1 VNEFTGERVI
11 PGEVN
16 DDLWAEHVARYAFA
30 ARYAAGKRALDIG
43 CGTGYGAAELAKLAS
58 ATFGI
63 DVAADALTYAH
74 FHYPAPHFN
83 QASAA
88 SLPFRNAS
96 FDIVTAFE
104 VIEHLS
110 DSRALLSEA
119 RRVLTRDGVFLV
131 STPNKSYYAEARAK
145 DGPNP
150 FHTHEFEFE
159 EFQAALGEFF
169 PHVAIILQNWQ
180 GAVSFVPALIP
191 AEPVAAQNHDLE
203 ATIAST
209 QATPSEAHFFLAMCS
224 INVPSEP
231 RAFLY
236 LPSASNLL
244 REREHHIH
252 LLESELEQSKQWLD
266 DARWERDAMIALQAA
281 QKHQLEESNR
291 WAQHLEIQSKATLE
305 RIARVQEELHTAQA
319 RAADVAADYARKVGE
334 LEEENLQKT
343 EWAIDI
349 EQRLSAD
356 LSSKCEELA
365 ETVRLLDRAE
375 ATVIERTQWAQRVQT
390 RVDQLE
396 AQMKMIRESKW
407 TKLGRAAGLGPRV
420 DG

>member
-16 DDLWAEHVARYAFA
+16 DDLWAEHLARYAFA

-43 CGTGYGAAELAKLAS
+43 CGTGYGAAELARRAS
-58 ATFGI
+58 AAFGI
-63 DVAADALTYAH
+63 DVAADPLAYARS
-74 FHYPAPHFN
+74 HYPATHFT

-88 SLPFRNAS
+88 SLPFRDAS

-104 VIEHLS
+104 VIEHLR
-110 DSRALLSEA
+110 DSRALLAEA
-119 RRVLTRDGVFLV
+119 RRVLTPDGVFLV
-131 STPNKSYYAEARAK
+131 STPNKTYYAEARAK

-159 EFQAALGEFF
+159 EFQAALADVF
-169 PHVAIILQNWQ
+169 PHVTMFLQNWQ
-180 GAVSFVPALIP
+180 GAVSFVPASTENYGL
-191 AEPVAAQNHDLE
+191 D
-203 ATIAST
+203 ATIASS
-209 QATPSEAHFFLAMCS
+209 QAAPGEAHFFLAVCFIS
-224 INVPSEP
+224 APCAP
-231 RAFLY
+231 GAFLY
-236 LPSASNLL
+236 VPSASNLL
-244 REREHHIH
+244 REREQHIR
-252 LLESELEQSKQWLD
+252 LLETELAQSKRWLD
-266 DARWERDAMIALQAA
+266 DARWERDAMIALQSA

-305 RIARVQEELHTAQA
+305 RIARVQNELHAAQA

-334 LEEENLQKT
+334 LEQENLQKT
-343 EWAIDI
+343 EWALDI

-356 LSSKCEELA
+356 LAARCDELA

-375 ATVIERTQWAQRVQT
+375 TTVIERTQWAQRVQA

-396 AQMKMIRESKW
+396 TLLKTIRESKW
-407 TKLGRAAGLGPRV
+407 IKIGRAAGLGPRV